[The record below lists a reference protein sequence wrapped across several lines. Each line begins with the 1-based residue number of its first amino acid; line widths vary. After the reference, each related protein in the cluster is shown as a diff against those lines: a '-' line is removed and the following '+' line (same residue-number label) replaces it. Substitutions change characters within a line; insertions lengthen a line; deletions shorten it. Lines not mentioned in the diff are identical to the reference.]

1 MNTETITFVLAELER
16 AERRIAIMTNS
27 IKDAEK
33 TIEAAN
39 FVACEIQ
46 AQVNG
51 LRVLL
56 TVEKNAAQKGK

>member
-1 MNTETITFVLAELER
+1 MNDKTITFVLAELARIESR
-16 AERRIAIMTNS
+16 LAVVGSVIKKAENTLEGLQV
-27 IKDAEK
+27 DAR
-33 TIEAAN
+33 
-39 FVACEIQ
+39 EIQ

>member
-1 MNTETITFVLAELER
+1 MNDETITFVLAELARIESR
-16 AERRIAIMTNS
+16 LAVVGSVIKKAENTLEGLQV
-27 IKDAEK
+27 DAR
-33 TIEAAN
+33 
-39 FVACEIQ
+39 EIQ